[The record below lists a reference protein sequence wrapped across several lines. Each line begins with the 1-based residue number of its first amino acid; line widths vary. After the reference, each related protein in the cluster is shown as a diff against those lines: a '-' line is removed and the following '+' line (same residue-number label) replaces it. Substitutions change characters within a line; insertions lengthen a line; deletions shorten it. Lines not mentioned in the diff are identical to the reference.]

1 MLFRIL
7 DNPGT
12 NLPYIK
18 VNQSHYWDSDSKSK
32 NYNTLVNNETY
43 SDFNV
48 SESEYIIDIN
58 PGYEYCL
65 NIDYNEE
72 QTPYKGAGI
81 FWHCFTG
88 RNYTA
93 GWVSIDKNELYTIYR
108 EINED
113 CHIIIDTKE
122 NMTKYYSNSNFIKF
136 GLIIFISLILML

>member
-48 SESEYIIDIN
+48 SESEHIIDIN

-72 QTPYKGAGI
+72 QTPYKGAGNFGI
-81 FWHCFTG
+81 VLLVEIILLVAFLLIKM
-88 RNYTA
+88 NY
-93 GWVSIDKNELYTIYR
+93 IQYIEK
-108 EINED
+108 
-113 CHIIIDTKE
+113 
-122 NMTKYYSNSNFIKF
+122 
-136 GLIIFISLILML
+136 

>member
-48 SESEYIIDIN
+48 SESE
-58 PGYEYCL
+58 
-65 NIDYNEE
+65 
-72 QTPYKGAGI
+72 GAGI
-81 FWHCFTG
+81 FCIVLLVEIILLVEFLLIKM
-88 RNYTA
+88 NY
-93 GWVSIDKNELYTIYR
+93 IQYIEK
-108 EINED
+108 
-113 CHIIIDTKE
+113 
-122 NMTKYYSNSNFIKF
+122 
-136 GLIIFISLILML
+136 